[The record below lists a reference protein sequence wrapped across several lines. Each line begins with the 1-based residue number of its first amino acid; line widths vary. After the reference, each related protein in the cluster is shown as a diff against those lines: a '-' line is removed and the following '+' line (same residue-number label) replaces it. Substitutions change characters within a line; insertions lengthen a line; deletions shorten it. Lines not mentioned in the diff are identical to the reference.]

1 MNSRSQFDGGSD
13 LRNATAS
20 SPVQRVG
27 SGMGLSNQLG
37 PTAAGGGGDE
47 LAWSS
52 ISLTSSPSPHSS
64 QAKPLSVGP
73 LHLHWGSIVAMGQ
86 GLLGLESTVLFYLG
100 SGWETGCV
108 QCSTLSVYIVKWTLY
123 NHSVWAHCIPR
134 FCPLWAW
141 GYYHFPLLSN
151 TNTNHINFP
160 CRGSISQLR
169 DLYVELGAV
178 ISLR

>member
-1 MNSRSQFDGGSD
+1 MCPFQVSAPLAKTDQIVLIGGGNNTTHVRFGIFVFLIDYIATGLYPFNQLHCDCLAGGEQVDGHFATSDPGTDRRRFDRGETRPLPSLIFCLITQCIMNSRSQFDGGSD

-37 PTAAGGGGDE
+37 PTAAAGGGDE

-73 LHLHWGSIVAMGQ
+73 LHLH
-86 GLLGLESTVLFYLG
+86 
-100 SGWETGCV
+100 
-108 QCSTLSVYIVKWTLY
+108 
-123 NHSVWAHCIPR
+123 
-134 FCPLWAW
+134 
-141 GYYHFPLLSN
+141 
-151 TNTNHINFP
+151 
-160 CRGSISQLR
+160 
-169 DLYVELGAV
+169 
-178 ISLR
+178 